1 MAEIVV
7 TLVTGNASWWKQ
19 RKYRREAAHRLRRL
33 RAEGWSLA
41 GLQRLRSASVDTRR
55 RTAYHLARRDPG
67 GAAAA
72 ATAGGSAHG
81 RRANVEAA
89 DGEAGKSMGG
99 TGGEDRAVS

>member
-1 MAEIVV
+1 VADIVV

-19 RKYRREAAHRLRRL
+19 RKYRRETAHRLRRL

-41 GLQRLRSASVDTRR
+41 GLQRLRSAGVDTRR
-55 RTAYHLARRDPG
+55 RTAYHLVRRDPG
-67 GAAAA
+67 GAAA

-81 RRANVEAA
+81 RRVEAA
-89 DGEAGKSMGG
+89 DGDAGMGG